1 MDRSNLISLT
11 LTRLMMV
18 LFLSTCLMLPALSA
32 SASKQA
38 FVKINVQ
45 NTFLAP
51 GYTFTPR
58 QGIGIVTVFTTPG
71 TPTPS
76 VMWNSSVVQGTIN
89 TTLSDPYAPFIS
101 SMSAFTLKAG
111 TMRKSW
117 TGAAPSGGSALAAPT
132 ATTKCFA
139 SVAPVA
145 PGPPALPGACFPRPG
160 VGARTPGAKRYGG
173 TARLLRHNTTIG
185 TAVNFSVGGLD
196 LFNFNRTTTPQGTGP
211 SAVGNYAIRGTGTRS
226 ATVLGTARKTMTFDT
241 PNPFT
246 TGVVTAMAPAYSTQI
261 TSTGSNNLN
270 PTNVTGTISM
280 VQPFL
285 RNAFNR
291 NQAGAFAGA
300 ANNAAAVR
308 RTTFTFIGEVPEP
321 GTVAMLAFGTLGL
334 AGLGTLRRPGR
345 SRLT

>member
-11 LTRLMMV
+11 LTRLIMV
-18 LFLSTCLMLPALSA
+18 LFLSTCLMLSALSA

-38 FVKINVQ
+38 VVKIDVR

-51 GYTFTPR
+51 GYVFTIR
-58 QGIGIVTVFTTPG
+58 TGTGAVTVNTTAA

-76 VMWNSSVVQGTIN
+76 VMWNSSVVQGNFSGTFSSIY
-89 TTLSDPYAPFIS
+89 SPFIS
-101 SMSAFTLKAG
+101 SMSTFTLKAG
-111 TMRKSW
+111 TMKKSW
-117 TGAAPSGGSALAAPT
+117 TGAAPPGGSVLAAPV

-139 SVAPVA
+139 SIAPVA
-145 PGPPALPGACFPRPG
+145 PGPPALPGSCFPRPG
-160 VGARTPGAKRYGG
+160 VGARTPGAKQYGG
-173 TARLLRHNTTIG
+173 TARLLRQNNTIG
-185 TAVNFSVGGLD
+185 TAGNFSIGGLD
-196 LFNFNRTTTPQGTGP
+196 LINFNRFTTPQGTGP
-211 SAVGNYAIRGTGTRS
+211 SAVGNYAIRGTGTRT
-226 ATVLGTARKTMTFDT
+226 ATMLGTARRTMTFDT

-246 TGVVTAMAPAYSTQI
+246 TGVVTAMAPAFSTQL

-270 PTNVTGTISM
+270 PTNLTGTISM

-300 ANNAAAVR
+300 ANNSGVIR

-334 AGLGTLRRPGR
+334 AGLGTLRRR
-345 SRLT
+345 

>member
-11 LTRLMMV
+11 LTRLIMV
-18 LFLSTCLMLPALSA
+18 LFLSTCLILPALSA

-38 FVKINVQ
+38 FVKINVA
-45 NTFLAP
+45 NVFLFP

-58 QGIGIVTVFTTPG
+58 QGIGAVTVNTTAG

-76 VMWNSSVVQGTIN
+76 VMWNSSVVQGNFSKTF
-89 TTLSDPYAPFIS
+89 SDPYAPFLS
-101 SMSAFTLKAG
+101 SVSAFTLKAG

-117 TGAAPSGGSALAAPT
+117 TGAAPPGGSALAAPVAT
-132 ATTKCFA
+132 AKCFA
-139 SVAPVA
+139 SIAPVA
-145 PGPPALPGACFPRPG
+145 PGPPALPGSCFPRPG
-160 VGARTPGAKRYGG
+160 VGARTPGAKQYGG

-185 TAVNFSVGGLD
+185 TVVNFSVGGLD
-196 LFNFNRTTTPQGTGP
+196 LINFNRTTTPQGTGP

-246 TGVVTAMAPAYSTQI
+246 TGVVTAMAPAYATQI

-270 PTNVTGTISM
+270 PTNLTGTISM

-291 NQAGAFAGA
+291 NQVGAFAGA
-300 ANNAAAVR
+300 ANNSGVVR

-321 GTVAMLAFGTLGL
+321 GTVAMLAFGSLGL
-334 AGLGTLRRPGR
+334 AGLGTLRRRRG